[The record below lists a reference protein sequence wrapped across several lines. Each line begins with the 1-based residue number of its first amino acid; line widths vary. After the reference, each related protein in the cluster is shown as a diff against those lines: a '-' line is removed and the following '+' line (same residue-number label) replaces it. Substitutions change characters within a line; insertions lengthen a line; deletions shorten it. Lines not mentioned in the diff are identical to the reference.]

1 MSLTLSPA
9 LSAAPPFIISVTFI
23 VVLDFA
29 PPRVVN
35 PHLPRSLVNS
45 I

>member
-23 VVLDFA
+23 VVLDSI
-29 PPRVVN
+29 PPQVIN
-35 PHLPRSLVNS
+35 PNLS
-45 I
+45 